1 MLNSTSKIKHE
12 ECVLNLATEE
22 FILPGISIFS
32 NSENIEIQQ
41 LKLTF
46 CETVNQI
53 KFILAVIL
61 TKVFKVLYI
70 LLKIIL
76 ENSFKM

>member
-12 ECVLNLATEE
+12 EYVLNLATEE

>member
-12 ECVLNLATEE
+12 KCVLNLATEE

-61 TKVFKVLYI
+61 SKVFKVL
-70 LLKIIL
+70 
-76 ENSFKM
+76 